1 MKGFGTAPS
10 VAVETE
16 LDESL
21 GRLDALVLDRP
32 EQDEAKRICLATDW
46 LLRNLL
52 ETIPAF
58 LWATAPDGTLCY
70 VNQQVVDYTGRT
82 LADLVSLGW
91 EDLIHPDDHGKV
103 VATWSHAAQT
113 GSPYRLSHR
122 LLRADGEYRRFLVQ
136 GAPLLDSEGRVIQI
150 FGFNIDIDEGTR
162 VAEALRHAQEKLA
175 QTIGIPAAQT
185 SAALSRKAEIA
196 LASNAR
202 EFGEM
207 KDLGVRL
214 SARERTIVG
223 LMGHGLS
230 NKTIARQLS
239 IAPETVKSHAKSIFW
254 KLTVRSR
261 AEAVYRAAAL
271 GLI

>member
-1 MKGFGTAPS
+1 MPTFTTA
-10 VAVETE
+10 AQL
-16 LDESL
+16 LDT
-21 GRLDALVLDRP
+21 LVLDRP
-32 EQDEAKRICLATDW
+32 EEDEAKRASLATDW

-52 ETIPAF
+52 ETVPA
-58 LWATAPDGTLCY
+58 LVWSTAPDGTLCY
-70 VNQQVVDYTGRT
+70 VNQRVVDYTGRT
-82 LADLVSLGW
+82 LADLASLGW

-103 VATWSHAAQT
+103 VAAWSHGVQT
-113 GSPYRLSHR
+113 GSWYRVSHR

-136 GAPLLDSEGRVIQI
+136 AAPLLDSEGRVIQF
-150 FGFNIDIDEGTR
+150 FGLNIDIDESTR
-162 VAEALRHAQEKLA
+162 VAEALRHAPEKLA
-175 QTIGIPAAQT
+175 QTVANPPTQT
-185 SAALSRKAEIA
+185 FTASSRKTEVA

-202 EFGEM
+202 EFVEM

-214 SARERTIVG
+214 SARERTIVRM
-223 LMGHGLS
+223 MGGGLS
-230 NKTIARQLS
+230 NKGIARQLS

>member
-58 LWATAPDGTLCY
+58 LWATAPYG
-70 VNQQVVDYTGRT
+70 
-82 LADLVSLGW
+82 
-91 EDLIHPDDHGKV
+91 
-103 VATWSHAAQT
+103 
-113 GSPYRLSHR
+113 LSHR

-162 VAEALRHAQEKLA
+162 VVEALRHAQEKLA
-175 QTIGIPAAQT
+175 QTIGIPAAQA
-185 SAALSRKAEIA
+185 SAALSRKAEVA

-207 KDLGVRL
+207 KDLGVKL
-214 SARERTIVG
+214 SVRERTIVR
-223 LMGHGLS
+223 LMGDGLS